1 MLRSIGKQSGESV
14 ESVYNRVH
22 CRRVDKSAT
31 RPTAIAT
38 CWLAT
43 PLASLSAA
51 AAAAAAADVVACD
64 VDWMQHRQYYAPAL
78 SLLARRGETR

>member
-14 ESVYNRVH
+14 ESVYNRGH

-51 AAAAAAADVVACD
+51 PAAAADVVACD
-64 VDWMQHRQYYAPAL
+64 VDWMQHQR
-78 SLLARRGETR
+78 SHIS